1 MRKLFGLLNFILC
14 FELAMGTFL
23 PNVSFFTNTA
33 YAQSCGTG
41 FTYDSVLNRCLT
53 KTETANVLNAT
64 ASCNGDKECYRR
76 NAQEAFEKEVN
87 AGNAPKAEKGT
98 SGFVSNVANIAAVAG
113 PVTIFV
119 AGMGGTAPTST
130 CSSASFWTMVGGSA
144 ALFVGDN
151 LANFQHK
158 KRLKEIKDDWGKIVN
173 PEQEGGDKDK
183 EKEVSME
190 AQSQAFEML
199 ARSEESLAKAAKM
212 KKNFFMIGALA
223 YAASGVIALL
233 EIATDSASLGA
244 TKIGNICKS
253 AEYNPKQKESLY
265 ASYAKGK
272 STLTLDH
279 QFKYNLEQST
289 DLVSFIVNQQAQS
302 FEHSS
307 PSLSYYQEV
316 KSSFDEDLVK
326 DAELFRMFKEVSLA
340 VLNNLNPIPTAV
352 AEVDSNASKSFKEM
366 EAKGSNPLV
375 TGALGAAAGAA
386 VGYFA
391 SDAIK
396 AKLITPEARAIFSGV
411 MAGMTTIMAM
421 HAGKQAEASE
431 KRAEVLRKMRDEFK
445 SAYGAIHNCRS
456 EDRSDPGKPEC
467 YCYTP
472 DNTKNP
478 NRTNS
483 NVCQKLWAGID
494 TTSGKYTA
502 SNANSKVC
510 INNKNQADAT
520 CSCKTN
526 NSCMKVNLQSLK
538 GGVGTGTFSMLSQ
551 AVDPVNKVANGSVD
565 AANVDT
571 ATMASLAAKLKK
583 ATAQL
588 ENKKELANYKK
599 NKKKWEDQAKKSLQN
614 SSQGIPAS
622 SLLGST
628 GGSNLPSNPGEAA
641 RMLES
646 ELEDSPVKGISGGQQ
661 GIAANGTYTG
671 EEEAPFDFNLGATPE
686 SSIAEREGQLA
697 EAMAQDLDY
706 GASDINEGANTNI
719 FELLSNR
726 YQRSGMKRLFEDKSA
741 ANATEPIK
749 K

>member
-23 PNVSFFTNTA
+23 PNVSFFTSTA
-33 YAQSCGTG
+33 YAQSCSTG

-64 ASCNGDKECYRR
+64 AACNGDAECYKR

-87 AGNAPKAEKGT
+87 AGNAPKEAKGT
-98 SGFVSNVANIAAVAG
+98 SDFVSGVANIAAVAG
-113 PVTIFV
+113 PVTVFV
-119 AGMGGTAPTST
+119 AGMGGSGTTST
-130 CSSASFWTMVGGSA
+130 CTSASFWTMIGGSA

-173 PEQEGGDKDK
+173 PEQAAGDKDK

-233 EIATDSASLGA
+233 EIATKSTSFGITAIKD
-244 TKIGNICKS
+244 ICKTTKLH
-253 AEYNPKQKESLY
+253 PQQKESLY
-265 ASYAKGK
+265 ASYAEGK
-272 STLTLDH
+272 KPFILDH
-279 QFKYNLEQST
+279 QFNYNLEKST
-289 DLVSFIVNQQAQS
+289 DLVSFVVNQQAQR
-302 FEHSS
+302 FTNTS
-307 PSLSYYQEV
+307 PTLDYYQEI

-326 DAELFRMFKEVSLA
+326 DTELFTMFKEVSLA
-340 VLNNLNPIPTAV
+340 VLSNLNPIPKAI
-352 AEVDSNASKSFKEM
+352 AQVDSNASKSFKEM
-366 EAKGSNPLV
+366 EAKGSNPLI
-375 TGALGAAAGAA
+375 TAGIGAAAGFAA
-386 VGYFA
+386 GKL
-391 SDAIK
+391 IG
-396 AKLITPEARAIFSGV
+396 AKLITPESRAIFSGV
-411 MAGMTTIMAM
+411 MAGMTTIMAT
-421 HAGKQAEASE
+421 HAGKQAEASS
-431 KRAEVLRKMRDEFK
+431 KRAELLRKMRDEFK
-445 SAYGAIHNCRS
+445 SAYGAINNCKS
-456 EDRSDPGKPEC
+456 EDRTDPGKPEC

-472 DNTKNP
+472 ENSKNP

-483 NVCQKLWAGID
+483 SVCQKLWAGID

-510 INNKNQADAT
+510 INNQNKADAT
-520 CSCKTN
+520 CSCKSN
-526 NSCMKVNLQSLK
+526 NTCMKVNLQSLK

-551 AVDPVNKVANGSVD
+551 AVDPVNKVANGSID

-571 ATMASLAAKLKK
+571 ATMASLAAKLNK

-588 ENKKELANYKK
+588 ENKKQLADYKK
-599 NKKKWEDQAKKSLQN
+599 NKKKWTDQAQKSLQK
-614 SSQGIPAS
+614 SSQGIPSS

-628 GGSNLPSNPGEAA
+628 SGSNLPSNPGEAA
-641 RMLES
+641 RMLET
-646 ELEDSPVKGISGGQQ
+646 ELKDSPVKGISGGQ
-661 GIAANGTYTG
+661 GIAANGTYSG
-671 EEEAPFDFNLGATPE
+671 EEEAPFDFNLGE
-686 SSIAEREGQLA
+686 SSDPAAAREVQLA
-697 EAMAQDLDY
+697 EAMNQDLDY

-741 ANATEPIK
+741 ANATEQIK

>member
-14 FELAMGTFL
+14 FELAMGTFI
-23 PNVSFFTNTA
+23 PNLSLFSNTA
-33 YAQSCGTG
+33 YAQSCSTG

-64 ASCNGDKECYRR
+64 ASCNGDKECYKR

-87 AGNAPKAEKGT
+87 AGNAPKAAKGT

-113 PVTIFV
+113 PVTLAV
-119 AGMGGTAPTST
+119 MGLSSSTST
-130 CSSASFWTMVGGSA
+130 CTAASFWTMVGGSV

-173 PEQEGGDKDK
+173 PEQAAGDKDK
-183 EKEVSME
+183 EKEISME

-212 KKNFFMIGALA
+212 KKTFFTVAALA
-223 YAASGVIALL
+223 YAASGVIAGI
-233 EIATDSASLGA
+233 EYIMETKPSPDSMAHKIANLCTPTG
-244 TKIGNICKS
+244 TKIDI
-253 AEYNPKQKESLY
+253 PQKGLY
-265 ASYAKGK
+265 ASYLEGK
-272 STLTLDH
+272 KDFYLDH
-279 QFKYNLEQST
+279 IFYHNLEQSSDMT
-289 DLVSFIVNQQAQS
+289 SFLVNQQS
-302 FEHSS
+302 MKGGFSS
-307 PSLSYYQEV
+307 PSIELY
-316 KSSFDEDLVK
+316 SSLNDSLKTFELPER
-326 DAELFRMFKEVSLA
+326 DAFEMFKEVSISILK
-340 VLNNLNPIPTAV
+340 NLNPLPSAV
-352 AEVDSNASKSFKEM
+352 AEVDSNASKSFKDM
-366 EAKGSNPLV
+366 EAKGSNPLL
-375 TGALGAAAGAA
+375 TAGLGAAAGFAA
-386 VGYFA
+386 GKLV
-391 SDAIK
+391 SKD
-396 AKLITPEARAIFSGV
+396 LITPMVRGIFAGV
-411 MAGMTTIMAM
+411 MAGMAAVMAS
-421 HAGKQAEASE
+421 HAGKQAEASA
-431 KRAEVLRKMRDEFK
+431 KRAELLRKMRDEFK
-445 SAYGAIHNCRS
+445 SAYGAINNCRS

-472 DNTKNP
+472 ENGKNP
-478 NRTNS
+478 NRSNS
-483 NVCQKLWAGID
+483 SVCQKLWAGID

-510 INNKNQADAT
+510 INNQNKADAT
-520 CSCKTN
+520 CACKTN
-526 NSCMKVNLQSLK
+526 NTCMKVNLQSLK

-551 AVDPVNKVANGSVD
+551 AVDPVNKVANGSMD

-571 ATMASLAAKLKK
+571 ATMASLAAKLGK
-583 ATAQL
+583 AQAQL
-588 ENKKELANYKK
+588 ENQKEFKDIKK
-599 NKKKWEDQAKKSLQN
+599 NKKKLEDQLVKKL
-614 SSQGIPAS
+614 SSGSSSMPSS

-646 ELEDSPVKGISGGQQ
+646 ELKDSPVQGISGGQQ
-661 GIAANGTYTG
+661 GIAANSTYSG
-671 EEEAPFDFNLGATPE
+671 EEEAPFDFNLGGTTPDP
-686 SSIAEREGQLA
+686 IAEREGQLA

-741 ANATEPIK
+741 ANATEPVK